1 MFIESLKREV
11 EVLERTRKMSREINQ
26 AMLKDVMVTDG
37 EKTIIPAINAS
48 VSEELTIKLL
58 CNLTQDELDNLKDA
72 EYDALKKEIYKKK

>member
-58 CNLTQDELDNLKDA
+58 CKLNKF
-72 EYDALKKEIYKKK
+72 